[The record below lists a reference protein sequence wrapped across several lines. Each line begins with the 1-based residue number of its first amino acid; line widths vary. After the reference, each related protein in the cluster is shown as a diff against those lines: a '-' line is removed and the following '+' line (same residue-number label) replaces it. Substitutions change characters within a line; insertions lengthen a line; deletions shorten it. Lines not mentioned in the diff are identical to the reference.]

1 MSRRHRER
9 LIAQTTLGV
18 GATVFLFGFL
28 VGRLTEPV
36 PGMFEGVAWLWWLA
50 PPLVAAVAVARLVTM
65 YRTVR
70 RQMRQARVDDRSRE
84 FSRNKA
90 ATIRRLSALVDST
103 ATSRE

>member
-9 LIAQTTLGV
+9 LIALTTLGG
-18 GATVFLFGFL
+18 GATVFLLGFL

-36 PGMFEGVAWLWWLA
+36 PGMFEVAWLWWLV
-50 PPLVAAVAVARLVTM
+50 PPSIAAAAVSRLVTM

-70 RQMRQARVDDRSRE
+70 RQTRQARVDDRSKE
-84 FSRNKA
+84 FARNKA

-103 ATSRE
+103 ATSRR